1 MLRKVI
7 SVDIIYKIN
16 GAWLSLA
23 RALALG
29 ARGRQFKSVRPE
41 VIMGLEVSAEG
52 GPAYGWQILSP
63 RLKRVRI
70 AIAKARTEGN
80 MLRNIVILFFILL
93 FSGSAF
99 AGELISKEAVNY
111 YNEGVK
117 LQKASN
123 FAMADSLYQKTLL
136 VDPYNSKWQ
145 KFILN
150 NRGVMKA
157 QQGSIEEAEIL
168 FNRSL
173 QIDPEYLPSKLNLGF
188 IYEQRRS
195 ELESIKYWLSVLNI
209 NLDDIKPKGFVL
221 GEVQEPAVGK

>member
-1 MLRKVI
+1 M
-7 SVDIIYKIN
+7 S
-16 GAWLSLA
+16 
-23 RALALG
+23 
-29 ARGRQFKSVRPE
+29 
-41 VIMGLEVSAEG
+41 
-52 GPAYGWQILSP
+52 
-63 RLKRVRI
+63 
-70 AIAKARTEGN
+70 
-80 MLRNIVILFFILL
+80 RNIVILFFVLL
-93 FSGSAF
+93 FSGNAF

-150 NRGVMKA
+150 NRGAMKA
-157 QQGSIEEAEIL
+157 QQGSMDEAEIL
-168 FNRSL
+168 FNKSL
-173 QIDPEYLPSKLNLGF
+173 EIDKDYLPAKLNLGF

-221 GEVQEPAVGK
+221 GEVQVPEAVKN

>member
-1 MLRKVI
+1 MLRSI
-7 SVDIIYKIN
+7 
-16 GAWLSLA
+16 
-23 RALALG
+23 
-29 ARGRQFKSVRPE
+29 F
-41 VIMGLEVSAEG
+41 
-52 GPAYGWQILSP
+52 
-63 RLKRVRI
+63 
-70 AIAKARTEGN
+70 
-80 MLRNIVILFFILL
+80 NIFFVLL
-93 FSGSAF
+93 FVGNSF

-150 NRGVMKA
+150 NRGAMEA

-168 FNRSL
+168 FKRSL
-173 QIDPEYLPSKLNLGF
+173 QVDPNYLPAKLNLGF

-195 ELESIKYWLSVLNI
+195 ELESIKYWLNVLNI

-221 GEVQEPAVGK
+221 GEIQEPEVVK